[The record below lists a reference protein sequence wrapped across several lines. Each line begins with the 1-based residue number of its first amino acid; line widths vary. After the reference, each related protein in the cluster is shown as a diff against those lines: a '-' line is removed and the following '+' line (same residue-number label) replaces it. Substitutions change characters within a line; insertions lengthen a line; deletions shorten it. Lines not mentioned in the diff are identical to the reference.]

1 MAPGIDFDIQN
12 RDVWDDSALIDTWDR
27 AYAEYKRYHS
37 IQAQGK
43 RLEDMVTAEELAELK
58 KEHGDVVEDAKTVSE
73 PALNAKAD
81 QEAPAMLEADDKAE
95 EEQSS
100 KAAET
105 PGESHNAAVL
115 AAIPQAMLGT
125 VKDENLKNLMMS
137 WYYSGY
143 YTGLYEG
150 QQQAA
155 AAVAA
160 AATSGQK
167 KEQS

>member
-1 MAPGIDFDIQN
+1 MAPGIDFDVQD
-12 RDVWDDSALIDTWDR
+12 RDVWDDKALIDTWER
-27 AYAEYKRYHS
+27 AYTEYKRYHS

-58 KEHGDVVEDAKTVSE
+58 KEHGDLVEDAKTVSE
-73 PALNAKAD
+73 PALDATAEE
-81 QEAPAMLEADDKAE
+81 EAPAMLEADDKAG
-95 EEQSS
+95 EEQST

-105 PGESHNAAVL
+105 PGESHNAPQL

-125 VKDENLKNLMMS
+125 VQDENLKNLMMS

-150 QQQAA
+150 QHKAA
-155 AAVAA
+155 AAAA
-160 AATSGQK
+160 AAAESNQK
-167 KEQS
+167 KE